1 MWENKSLPLNS
12 KFTCYY
18 NCCEKCI
25 DLQMYCQD
33 ALEHFRNQNLEA
45 VFGFI
50 NTDQEISNPQ
60 PTTPR
65 NVFYFIFFFDR
76 VRRTSRLK
84 QCHYQKQQTLPIFK
98 NVDMP
103 LRDPI

>member
-45 VFGFI
+45 DFGFI
-50 NTDQEISNPQ
+50 NTDQEINNPQ

-65 NVFYFIFFFDR
+65 NAIYF
-76 VRRTSRLK
+76 LK
-84 QCHYQKQQTLPIFK
+84 KLTGS
-98 NVDMP
+98 
-103 LRDPI
+103 